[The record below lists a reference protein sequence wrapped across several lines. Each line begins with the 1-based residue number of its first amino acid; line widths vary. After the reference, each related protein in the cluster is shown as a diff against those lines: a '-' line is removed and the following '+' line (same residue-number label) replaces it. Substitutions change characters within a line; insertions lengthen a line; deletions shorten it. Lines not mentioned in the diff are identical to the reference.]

1 MVEALEPC
9 KKSLEKLDLEFGFD
23 HEGDRSFRSLP
34 SMKTFT
40 SLKTLYL
47 TQGAIGNHTRVDDVS
62 RDAFTKLLTSSIEEL
77 HITTFHDAYR
87 YAVLDLAEQ
96 TAAGAYP
103 NLLHVR
109 LVGRDDGVSQS
120 GESVSGQA
128 FLKFARGQDEAGL
141 DNLPQQQDWVLF
153 GQRCLND
160 KDFRSKVVRDVHED
174 SRVRLIAAIRNPRL
188 RKRIQRLFSEKYV
201 MFECVAVDVEV
212 EFWGGVGHVAYF

>member
-9 KKSLEKLDLEFGFD
+9 KKSLETLDLEFGFD

-40 SLKTLYL
+40 SLKTLCL

-77 HITTFHDAYR
+77 QITMFHDAYG
-87 YAVLDLAEQ
+87 YAVLDFAEQ

-109 LVGRDDGVSQS
+109 LAGWDYGVSEP
-120 GESVSGQA
+120 GEFVSGQA

-141 DNLPQQQDWVLF
+141 DNLPHQQDWVLL
-153 GQRCLND
+153 GRRCLND
-160 KDFRSKVVRDVHED
+160 KDFRSEVVCDVHED
-174 SRVRLIAAIRNPRL
+174 SRVRLVAAFRNLRL
-188 RKRIQRLFSEKYV
+188 RKRIQRLFSNKCV
-201 MFECVAVDVEV
+201 MFECVAVEV
-212 EFWGGVGHVAYF
+212 KFLGGAIHVAYF